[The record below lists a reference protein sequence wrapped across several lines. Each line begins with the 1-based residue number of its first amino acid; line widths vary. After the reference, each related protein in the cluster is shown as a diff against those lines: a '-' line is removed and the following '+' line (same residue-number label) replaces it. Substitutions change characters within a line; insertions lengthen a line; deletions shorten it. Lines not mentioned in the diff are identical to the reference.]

1 MGKNKKN
8 KMNESGKQA
17 VKAGQQPSDKKHKR
31 DGKPKKA
38 KEEDH
43 LKHIPF
49 RLREIMKSKD
59 RMKAGSLKAKKLKDS
74 ILPKSKADDSQDGDI
89 PVPHFRRRKEE
100 SEGAYRRRMDNETKH
115 VLFLTKNQVERKP
128 ELDADKQE
136 RPADKGKSEKKKE
149 YDKARIQKQ
158 QQKKLHKQEA
168 RMEKEMF
175 VDNVPFGEVTMEPPS
190 LSAKPK
196 KAPIKS
202 QKASKELLLN
212 TLLGHTMTSTTKP
225 SMARQRIME
234 EERERAVEAYRH
246 LKKQK
251 QQQHNA
257 RIAGLEKLK
266 NLQ

>member
-8 KMNESGKQA
+8 KTNESGKQA
-17 VKAGQQPSDKKHKR
+17 AKAEQPRSDKKQKR

-38 KEEDH
+38 KEDH

-59 RMKAGSLKAKKLKDS
+59 RMKAGTLKAKKLKKS
-74 ILPKSKADDSQDGDI
+74 ILPKSKAEDGDI
-89 PVPHFRRRKEE
+89 PVPHFRRKKKE
-100 SEGAYRRRMDNETKH
+100 SERAYLRRMNSATKH
-115 VLFLTKNQVERKP
+115 VLFLTENQVERKP
-128 ELDADKQE
+128 ELSADKQE
-136 RPADKGKSEKKKE
+136 RPADKGKSEKTKE
-149 YDKARIQKQ
+149 YDKARLQKQ
-158 QQKKLHKQEA
+158 QLKKLDKQMA
-168 RMEKEMF
+168 QIEKEMF
-175 VDNVPFGEVTMEPPS
+175 IDNVPFGEVTMAPPS

-196 KAPIKS
+196 KAQIKS
-202 QKASKELLLN
+202 QKTSKELLLN
-212 TLLGHTMTSTTKP
+212 SLLGHTVASTTKP

-251 QQQHNA
+251 QQQNEA
-257 RIAGLEKLK
+257 KIASLEKLK